1 MFEPRPS
8 PSESPVR
15 LPIPVLSVRG
25 PACLLGL
32 RAPVCRND
40 SVSTGHMNRTVNL
53 TKRVQTCKGLRYCT
67 VVLAMNVATKMSP
80 ILFSKKTGV
89 YTRDGRK

>member
-1 MFEPRPS
+1 
-8 PSESPVR
+8 
-15 LPIPVLSVRG
+15 
-25 PACLLGL
+25 
-32 RAPVCRND
+32 
-40 SVSTGHMNRTVNL
+40 MNRTVNL